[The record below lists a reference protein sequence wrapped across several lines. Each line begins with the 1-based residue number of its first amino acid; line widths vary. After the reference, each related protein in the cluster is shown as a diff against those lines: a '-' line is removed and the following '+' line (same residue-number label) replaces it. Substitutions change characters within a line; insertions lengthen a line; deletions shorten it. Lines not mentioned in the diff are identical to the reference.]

1 MKKNTSEPLNK
12 NTSEPINKNTFK
24 PINNTFK
31 DFRDTSENS
40 SDEEFSLPSARE
52 SSKDFRDTSKNSS
65 DDEEFS
71 FPSAGQSSDDELTNS
86 RPEAP
91 LNIPRYAPKIF
102 RREAVGGLT
111 NDIDLSSVS
120 GRKRVIGSLDDLTTP
135 LNDMNIDAGSA
146 TSQIPSLSCIP
157 DPTTEVRKE
166 KNNGKEAKTACSFRK
181 PNISSEDPGIGKTNR

>member
-1 MKKNTSEPLNK
+1 MSKD
-12 NTSEPINKNTFK
+12 TFK
-24 PINNTFK
+24 SIGHPF
-31 DFRDTSENS
+31 E
-40 SDEEFSLPSARE
+40 
-52 SSKDFRDTSKNSS
+52 DFRDTSKNSS
-65 DDEEFS
+65 DAEFS
-71 FPSAGQSSDDELTNS
+71 DEDLKFSCDEKESSSDDELTNS

-102 RREAVGGLT
+102 RREAGGGLT
-111 NDIDLSSVS
+111 NDIDPSSVS

-166 KNNGKEAKTACSFRK
+166 KYYEEKAETTANVFRPTTK
-181 PNISSEDPGIGKTNR
+181 PTGKTDR